1 MPARSARRGPHWYS
15 APPETKQRLFFA
27 IFFAIFLRPTEQIC
41 PDSAGPFIV
50 SILLALLFSL
60 SPRAFIAHCPAANMV
75 VTRAERRLSENRNSI
90 ALRLM
95 VINAAVARSH
105 SNAY

>member
-1 MPARSARRGPHWYS
+1 MAEVTTRHLNRSSKNSKANRI
-15 APPETKQRLFFA
+15 ETVKVLAQQRLFFA

-60 SPRAFIAHCPAANMV
+60 FQATAK
-75 VTRAERRLSENRNSI
+75 T
-90 ALRLM
+90 
-95 VINAAVARSH
+95 VARETSTIMRP
-105 SNAY
+105 ATRLARAP